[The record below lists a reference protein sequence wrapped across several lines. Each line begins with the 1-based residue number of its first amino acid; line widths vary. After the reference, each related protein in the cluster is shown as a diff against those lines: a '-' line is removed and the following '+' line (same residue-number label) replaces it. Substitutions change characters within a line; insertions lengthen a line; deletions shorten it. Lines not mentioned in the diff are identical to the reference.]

1 MIRRREFI
9 TLIGGAGAW
18 PVMAHAQQPAMP
30 VIGFL
35 SAGSYARLRNEVEA
49 FRQGLRDAGYVEG
62 QNVTIEYRWAEY
74 QFDRLPGLV
83 QELVHRPVAVIAA
96 TGGDQSVIAATAA
109 ATTIPVVFTLGADPV
124 KLGLVASLNRPG
136 GHATGI
142 TQFTAALEPKRLE
155 LLREAVPR
163 AALIAVL
170 VDPNRVGSE
179 AQVSDVQAAAR
190 SMGQQIALLTAS
202 TEADIDAAFA
212 TLVQQRAGALL
223 VASDPFFSRRQEQ
236 IVALAAR
243 HALPAMYQWR
253 DFPAIGGLMSYGTRL
268 SEAYHQVGVYAGRIL
283 KGEKPADLPVVQ
295 ATKVELVLNL
305 RTAKALGITF
315 PITLLGRA
323 DEVIE

>member
-1 MIRRREFI
+1 MNRRAFMS
-9 TLIGGAGAW
+9 LIGGARAW
-18 PVMAHAQQPAMP
+18 PVMARAQQSALPI
-30 VIGFL
+30 VGFL
-35 SAGSYARLRNEVEA
+35 SAGSDARLHNEVET

-62 QNVTIEYRWAEY
+62 RNIAIEYRWAEY
-74 QFDRLPGLV
+74 QFDRLPGFV
-83 QELVHRPVAVIAA
+83 QELVRRPVAVMVA
-96 TGGDQSVIAATAA
+96 TGGDQSVVAA
-109 ATTIPVVFTLGADPV
+109 AAASLTIPLVFTLGSDPV

-136 GHATGI
+136 DNATGI

-155 LLREAVPR
+155 VLREAVPG
-163 AALIAVL
+163 AALIGVL
-170 VDPNRVGSE
+170 ANPDRVGFE
-179 AQVSDVQAAAR
+179 AQVGDVQTAAR
-190 SMGQQIALLTAS
+190 SMGQPIVLLRAS
-202 TEADIDAAFA
+202 TEAGIDAAFT

-253 DFPAIGGLMSYGTRL
+253 DFPATGGLMSYGTRL

-295 ATKVELVLNL
+295 ATKVELVLNM
-305 RTAKALGITF
+305 RTAKALGIMF